1 MPRRMCPFPALQR
14 ESRRPIRPSHS
25 MGHLRATASS
35 RAKNKTLDGSDDVAC
50 VRNDPSHVAYNAQME
65 IWEIQRE
72 LRRGEMVQVGF
83 NRWIEIILLGV
94 PAIAS

>member
-1 MPRRMCPFPALQR
+1 MRTEYVLFQR

-35 RAKNKTLDGSDDVAC
+35 RAKNKTLDGSDDVNC

-72 LRRGEMVQVGF
+72 LRRGEMVQVRLESATIVG
-83 NRWIEIILLGV
+83 LKYLC
-94 PAIAS
+94 